1 MGSDVWLFCELYIA
15 SIYSIIHIVRRGTE
29 ETMKFKIALLTLEFN
44 NEPKKK
50 SPAPQKPKAQSNSQ
64 KTEINIT
71 QKI

>member
-1 MGSDVWLFCELYIA
+1 
-15 SIYSIIHIVRRGTE
+15 
-29 ETMKFKIALLTLEFN
+29 MKFKIALLTLEFN